1 MSKIKATDLRIGN
14 WVYFEDEK
22 LNMTTFGKIDSMVNE
37 GEYYSIKGIDQWGD
51 EFDEGIIDIAPIPL
65 TSEILLA
72 CGFENKIRG
81 NYYHKEFTKLY
92 VNIDNSIAIY
102 FGNKN
107 GILKRI
113 DYLHELQN
121 IFWILTNQEL
131 EFKTELR

>member
-1 MSKIKATDLRIGN
+1 MNASELRIGN
-14 WVYFEDEK
+14 LFLYENCIYIAKVIRVDFIYGINRNGFAP
-22 LNMTTFGKIDSMVNE
+22 
-37 GEYYSIKGIDQWGD
+37 GEFPIEVIK
-51 EFDEGIIDIAPIPL
+51 PIPI

-92 VNIDNSIAIY
+92 VNIDNSIAIH

-107 GILKRI
+107 GILKLI

-131 EFKTELR
+131 EIQL

>member
-1 MSKIKATDLRIGN
+1 MSEKLTTKELREGNKIKAND
-14 WVYFEDEK
+14 VYQ
-22 LNMTTFGKIDSMVNE
+22 GKIMTFNRFNE
-37 GEYYSIKGIDQWGD
+37 DKTVVFFSDGHKWGMGEYLKDC
-51 EFDEGIIDIAPIPL
+51 EPVVL

-92 VNIDNSIAIY
+92 VNIDNSIAIH

-107 GILKRI
+107 GILKLI

-131 EFKTELR
+131 EFKAELLNGK